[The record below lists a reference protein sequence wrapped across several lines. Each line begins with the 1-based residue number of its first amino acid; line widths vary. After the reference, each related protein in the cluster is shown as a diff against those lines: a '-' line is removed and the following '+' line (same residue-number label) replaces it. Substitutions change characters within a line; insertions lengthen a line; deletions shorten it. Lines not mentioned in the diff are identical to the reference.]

1 MKAKIEK
8 RTGKAGNRNAEG
20 NVFMKHWRKPR
31 TSRSINL
38 CRGREN
44 KGRLCGD
51 RRTEQRRPSWSCAE
65 VAITDMLLGAAL
77 SRRREV
83 TEAFLTFI
91 LATVERIKEIE
102 RRTKKKPT
110 LCTLDRNKE
119 RQRKKKQ
126 ENVYG
131 TEGQEPHPDTMI
143 PYTPLALSDVMVW
156 DPRCFLY
163 PTRSIPSMF
172 FSPPIE
178 LGDDNGES
186 RETDRND
193 LYAVNRAWKESP
205 TDRLKWKNAVV
216 RTKQIYRV
224 YTKCKKKWGHRVDMR
239 DDIENNKA
247 ILHSGKCNR
256 LAATIPP
263 GVVLEW

>member
-83 TEAFLTFI
+83 TEAFLYTGNS
-91 LATVERIKEIE
+91 RKNKEIE

-119 RQRKKKQ
+119 RQRKK
-126 ENVYG
+126 
-131 TEGQEPHPDTMI
+131 
-143 PYTPLALSDVMVW
+143 
-156 DPRCFLY
+156 
-163 PTRSIPSMF
+163 
-172 FSPPIE
+172 
-178 LGDDNGES
+178 NGECI
-186 RETDRND
+186 RNRRARAASGYKD
-193 LYAVNRAWKESP
+193 SVHATSSFWCYGMRSTVFSLSNSLDSLYVFFPANRIG
-205 TDRLKWKNAVV
+205 R
-216 RTKQIYRV
+216 RQ
-224 YTKCKKKWGHRVDMR
+224 
-239 DDIENNKA
+239 
-247 ILHSGKCNR
+247 
-256 LAATIPP
+256 
-263 GVVLEW
+263 

>member
-83 TEAFLTFI
+83 TEAFLYTGNS
-91 LATVERIKEIE
+91 RKN
-102 RRTKKKPT
+102 K
-110 LCTLDRNKE
+110 RN
-119 RQRKKKQ
+119 RKKNKKSRHCARWI
-126 ENVYG
+126 EIKSVKEKKSRRMY
-131 TEGQEPHPDTMI
+131 TEQKGKSRIRIQGF
-143 PYTPLALSDVMVW
+143 
-156 DPRCFLY
+156 R
-163 PTRSIPSMF
+163 TR
-172 FSPPIE
+172 
-178 LGDDNGES
+178 
-186 RETDRND
+186 
-193 LYAVNRAWKESP
+193 
-205 TDRLKWKNAVV
+205 
-216 RTKQIYRV
+216 
-224 YTKCKKKWGHRVDMR
+224 H
-239 DDIENNKA
+239 
-247 ILHSGKCNR
+247 
-256 LAATIPP
+256 
-263 GVVLEW
+263 

>member
-83 TEAFLTFI
+83 TEAFLYTGNS
-91 LATVERIKEIE
+91 RKNKEIE

-119 RQRKKKQ
+119 RFFILATVERIKKSKEEQ
-126 ENVYG
+126 KKSRHCARWIEIKSV
-131 TEGQEPHPDTMI
+131 
-143 PYTPLALSDVMVW
+143 S
-156 DPRCFLY
+156 LY
-163 PTRSIPSMF
+163 WQQS
-172 FSPPIE
+172 
-178 LGDDNGES
+178 
-186 RETDRND
+186 
-193 LYAVNRAWKESP
+193 KE
-205 TDRLKWKNAVV
+205 
-216 RTKQIYRV
+216 
-224 YTKCKKKWGHRVDMR
+224 
-239 DDIENNKA
+239 
-247 ILHSGKCNR
+247 
-256 LAATIPP
+256 
-263 GVVLEW
+263 